1 MVQLKQRKREQPNPP
16 HLYLTLALAV
26 YLCVGALPVTE
37 GFMALD
43 HQRLLSEH
51 LRRRINNLIR
61 RVHKAEWVIGYRYM
75 DNCPPSARKN
85 GQAIEEAITTSL
97 RAWLQPVRELNA
109 GKPVVDDFRYEH
121 KLEIAVA
128 DFKLYDLRIYFFCDL
143 GQSSALVR
151 ADEARPPSIHMHR
164 GTVVDNHF
172 KASLLHEIGHAFGLL
187 DTYRRNIPG
196 EEFQV
201 SRGGLV
207 GTIGHQ
213 PASVMSG
220 LNAPRPLPT
229 RISQDDANGIVW
241 LYKFYHENLPLEDCI
256 FPDYELE
263 KSPDGCRPKYP
274 LIFEIKH
281 GDENLAI
288 KVIDEDENTD
298 INAKDGNGMTA
309 LDYALAKG
317 YNRLVDRLVI
327 HPKFDVNVRN
337 VEGSTPLFWA
347 AKRGD
352 YGLTERLLK
361 HRAID
366 VNIRDTDGTA
376 PLKVASTEG
385 HTRIVALLLSQ
396 EQDERDW
403 TPVTKES
410 PSHHRSVFYLLHLP
424 RATSLQ
430 LFHAGYLGTLPDGA
444 ALFAAQNAIE
454 ESLKG
459 GDFSL
464 VGYQGLVSADI
475 NVRVLGSFPGR
486 NGKTGNV
493 LLSVRGV
500 DLSAYE
506 PLGLAVYPTQTE
518 TEVELLTY
526 KFGAGILLER
536 LREVD
541 KALNLPL
548 RSRGCVSIPNVEL
561 AGMDLGQHTCGPP
574 NSVAVGS
581 LLFDKA
587 NQTLIGFYRL
597 QDGASILGDGLPLA
611 DGVPEGLIRLVG
623 AKPVPP
629 KNTLTTVWGA
639 IKAR

>member
-1 MVQLKQRKREQPNPP
+1 MVQLKQQKQRKTA
-16 HLYLTLALAV
+16 HLWLTVGLAV
-26 YLCVGALPVTE
+26 WLCLGTLPATE
-37 GFMALD
+37 GFITFD
-43 HQRLLSEH
+43 HRTREEFK
-51 LRRRINNLIR
+51 RKRNNLIR

-75 DNCPPSARKN
+75 DNCPPAARNN

-97 RAWLQPVRELNA
+97 RAWLQPVRDLNT
-109 GKPVVDDFRYEH
+109 GKPVVDDFRYVPDLVIPIED
-121 KLEIAVA
+121 EAER
-128 DFKLYDLRIYFFCDL
+128 KLYDLVIFFYCDL
-143 GQSSALVR
+143 GQSSALVG
-151 ADEARPPSIHMHR
+151 ANEAVPPSIHMHR

-172 KASLLHEIGHAFGLL
+172 KASLLHEIGHCFGFL

-201 SRGGLV
+201 SRGGLLR
-207 GTIGHQ
+207 TIGHQ
-213 PASVMSG
+213 PGSVMSG
-220 LNAPRPLPT
+220 MNVPRPILSS
-229 RISQDDANGIVW
+229 ISQDDANGIVW

-263 KSPDGCRPKYP
+263 KSPDGCRPKSP

-288 KVIDEDENTD
+288 KVIREDRNTD
-298 INAKDGNGMTA
+298 INAQDETGATA
-309 LDYALAKG
+309 LHYALAKG

-327 HPKFDVNVRN
+327 HPKIDVNVRN

-347 AKRGD
+347 AQRGN

-366 VNIRDTDGTA
+366 VNIGAPDGTT
-376 PLKVASTEG
+376 PLKVASTGG

-396 EQDERDW
+396 EQNERDW

-506 PLGLAVYPTQTE
+506 PLGLAVYPTLIE

-526 KFGAGILLER
+526 KFGEGIMLEGR
-536 LREVD
+536 DVD
-541 KALNLPL
+541 KALHLPL
-548 RSRGCVSIPNVEL
+548 RSRACVSIPHEEL

-587 NQTLIGFYRL
+587 NQTLIGFYKL
-597 QDGASILGDGLPLA
+597 QEGASILGDGLPLA
-611 DGVPEGLIRLVG
+611 DSVSEELMRLIN

-629 KNTLTTVWGA
+629 KKTLTTVWGA

>member
-1 MVQLKQRKREQPNPP
+1 M
-16 HLYLTLALAV
+16 
-26 YLCVGALPVTE
+26 
-37 GFMALD
+37 
-43 HQRLLSEH
+43 
-51 LRRRINNLIR
+51 
-61 RVHKAEWVIGYRYM
+61 
-75 DNCPPSARKN
+75 
-85 GQAIEEAITTSL
+85 
-97 RAWLQPVRELNA
+97 
-109 GKPVVDDFRYEH
+109 
-121 KLEIAVA
+121 
-128 DFKLYDLRIYFFCDL
+128 
-143 GQSSALVR
+143 
-151 ADEARPPSIHMHR
+151 
-164 GTVVDNHF
+164 
-172 KASLLHEIGHAFGLL
+172 
-187 DTYRRNIPG
+187 
-196 EEFQV
+196 
-201 SRGGLV
+201 
-207 GTIGHQ
+207 
-213 PASVMSG
+213 
-220 LNAPRPLPT
+220 
-229 RISQDDANGIVW
+229 
-241 LYKFYHENLPLEDCI
+241 
-256 FPDYELE
+256 
-263 KSPDGCRPKYP
+263 
-274 LIFEIKH
+274 
-281 GDENLAI
+281 
-288 KVIDEDENTD
+288 
-298 INAKDGNGMTA
+298 
-309 LDYALAKG
+309 
-317 YNRLVDRLVI
+317 DRLVI

-347 AKRGD
+347 AKRGN

-366 VNIRDTDGTA
+366 VNIGDTDGTA
-376 PLKVASTEG
+376 PLKAASTGG

-396 EQDERDW
+396 EQGETDW

-506 PLGLAVYPTQTE
+506 PLGLAVYPTLVE

-526 KFGAGILLER
+526 KFGEGIMLEGR
-536 LREVD
+536 DVD
-541 KALNLPL
+541 KALHLAL
-548 RSRGCVSIPNVEL
+548 RSRGCVSVPNMEL

-597 QDGASILGDGLPLA
+597 QVGASILGDGLPLA
-611 DGVPEGLIRLVG
+611 DSVSEALIRLVG

-629 KNTLTTVWGA
+629 KKTLTTVWGA
-639 IKAR
+639 IKAK

>member
-1 MVQLKQRKREQPNPP
+1 MLKHGKQRKRTS
-16 HLYLTLALAV
+16 LWLMVGLGVWLW
-26 YLCVGALPVTE
+26 LGALPATQ
-37 GFMALD
+37 GFMAYD
-43 HQRLLSEH
+43 HQRLFPEH
-51 LRRRINNLIR
+51 LRRKMNNLIR

-75 DNCPPSARKN
+75 DNCPPKSRNN
-85 GQAIEEAITTSL
+85 GKAIEEAITTSL
-97 RAWLQPVRELNA
+97 RAWLKPVRDLNT
-109 GKPVVDDFRYEH
+109 GKPVVDDFRFVPDF
-121 KLEIAVA
+121 EIKDRAEL
-128 DFKLYDLRIYFFCDL
+128 KLYDLTIYFYCDF
-143 GQSSALVR
+143 GQSSALV
-151 ADEARPPSIHMHR
+151 AAHEIPPAIKLHR

-172 KASLLHEIGHAFGLL
+172 KFSLLHEIGHAFGLL

-220 LNAPRPLPT
+220 LNSPRPLPT

-256 FPDYELE
+256 FPEYELE
-263 KSPDGCRPKYP
+263 KSPDGCRPKSP

-281 GDENLAI
+281 GDEDLAI
-288 KVIDEDENTD
+288 KVIREDENTD

-327 HPKFDVNVRN
+327 HPKIDVNVRN

-347 AKRGD
+347 AKRGN
-352 YGLTERLLK
+352 YGLTERLFRF
-361 HRAID
+361 HTID
-366 VNIRDTDGTA
+366 VNIRNTDGTT
-376 PLKVASTEG
+376 PLKVASTGG

-396 EQDERDW
+396 EQDEGDW

-410 PSHHRSVFYLLHLP
+410 PSHHRSVFYLLYQP
-424 RATSLQ
+424 GSDPPQ
-430 LFHAGYLGTLPDGA
+430 LFHVGYLGTLPDGA

-454 ESLKG
+454 KYLKA

-500 DLSAYE
+500 DLSGYE
-506 PLGLAVYPTQTE
+506 PLSLAVYPTLIE
-518 TEVELLTY
+518 TEIELLTY
-526 KFGAGILLER
+526 KFGAGIMLEGR
-536 LREVD
+536 DVD
-541 KALNLPL
+541 KALNIAL
-548 RSRGCVSIPNVEL
+548 RSRSCVSVPNMEL

-587 NQTLIGFYRL
+587 NQTLIGFYRT
-597 QDGASILGDGLPLA
+597 QEGASILGDGLPLA
-611 DGVPEGLIRLVG
+611 DGVPEGLIRLID

-629 KNTLTTVWGA
+629 KNTLATLWGA
-639 IKAR
+639 IKTQ

>member
-1 MVQLKQRKREQPNPP
+1 MQRQRQRPT

-26 YLCVGALPVTE
+26 YLCLVTLPATQ

-75 DNCPPSARKN
+75 DNCPPKSRNN
-85 GQAIEEAITTSL
+85 GKAIEETITTAL
-97 RAWLQPVRELNA
+97 RAWLQPVRDLNT
-109 GKPVVDDFRYEH
+109 GKPVVDDFRYEQ

-143 GQSSALVR
+143 SQSSALVR
-151 ADEARPPSIHMHR
+151 ADEARPPSIHLHR

-288 KVIDEDENTD
+288 KVIREDRNTD
-298 INAKDGNGMTA
+298 INAQDETGATA
-309 LDYALAKG
+309 LHYALAKG

-327 HPKFDVNVRN
+327 HPKIDVNVRN

-347 AKRGD
+347 AQRGN

-366 VNIRDTDGTA
+366 VNIGAPDGTT
-376 PLKVASTEG
+376 PLKVASTGG

-396 EQDERDW
+396 EQNERDW

-506 PLGLAVYPTQTE
+506 PLGLAVYPHPRRNGGR
-518 TEVELLTY
+518 V
-526 KFGAGILLER
+526 
-536 LREVD
+536 VD
-541 KALNLPL
+541 
-548 RSRGCVSIPNVEL
+548 I
-561 AGMDLGQHTCGPP
+561 Q
-574 NSVAVGS
+574 
-581 LLFDKA
+581 
-587 NQTLIGFYRL
+587 
-597 QDGASILGDGLPLA
+597 
-611 DGVPEGLIRLVG
+611 
-623 AKPVPP
+623 
-629 KNTLTTVWGA
+629 VW
-639 IKAR
+639 

>member
-1 MVQLKQRKREQPNPP
+1 MKW
-16 HLYLTLALAV
+16 
-26 YLCVGALPVTE
+26 G
-37 GFMALD
+37 
-43 HQRLLSEH
+43 
-51 LRRRINNLIR
+51 I
-61 RVHKAEWVIGYRYM
+61 
-75 DNCPPSARKN
+75 
-85 GQAIEEAITTSL
+85 
-97 RAWLQPVRELNA
+97 
-109 GKPVVDDFRYEH
+109 
-121 KLEIAVA
+121 
-128 DFKLYDLRIYFFCDL
+128 
-143 GQSSALVR
+143 
-151 ADEARPPSIHMHR
+151 
-164 GTVVDNHF
+164 
-172 KASLLHEIGHAFGLL
+172 AFGLL
-187 DTYRRNIPG
+187 DTYIRPEHNHRGRVSGKQRR
-196 EEFQV
+196 F
-201 SRGGLV
+201 SADYRASARL
-207 GTIGHQ
+207 GHVRSQ
-213 PASVMSG
+213 FSSAPFAAS
-220 LNAPRPLPT
+220 
-229 RISQDDANGIVW
+229 ISQDDANGIVW

-263 KSPDGCRPKYP
+263 KSPDGCRPKSP

-288 KVIDEDENTD
+288 KVIREDENTD
-298 INAKDGNGMTA
+298 INAKDKTGATA

-327 HPKFDVNVRN
+327 HPKSDVNVRN
-337 VEGSTPLFWA
+337 VEGSTALFWA
-347 AKRGD
+347 AKRGN

-366 VNIRDTDGTA
+366 VNIRDTDGTV

-396 EQDERDW
+396 EQNERDW

-410 PSHHRSVFYLLHLP
+410 PSHHRSVFYLLRLNP
-424 RATSLQ
+424 PQ
-430 LFHAGYLGTLPDGA
+430 IFHAGYLGTLPDGA

-454 ESLKG
+454 KYLKA

-486 NGKTGNV
+486 NGKTGSA
-493 LLSVRGV
+493 LLSVRGA

-526 KFGAGILLER
+526 KFGAGTMLEGR
-536 LREVD
+536 DAD

-548 RSRGCVSIPNVEL
+548 RSRGCVSIPHEEL
-561 AGMDLGQHTCGPP
+561 AGMDLGQHTCGPA

-597 QDGASILGDGLPLA
+597 QEGASILGDGLPLA
-611 DGVPEGLIRLVG
+611 DSVSEALIRFVD

-629 KNTLTTVWGA
+629 QKTLTTVWGA